1 MAKRDWNYDELP
13 IPERLQLVEDIWDSI
28 AREANAR
35 AAALP
40 LSEAQRTELRRRAL
54 DAEAHPGEGASWD
67 AVRKQVFKR
76 GE

>member
-1 MAKRDWNYDELP
+1 MATRDWNYDDLP

-35 AAALP
+35 PDALP
-40 LSEAQRTELRRRAL
+40 LSEAQRTELRRRAV
-54 DAEAHPGEGASWD
+54 DADLNPEQGASWD
-67 AVRKQVFKR
+67 EVRRRVFRR